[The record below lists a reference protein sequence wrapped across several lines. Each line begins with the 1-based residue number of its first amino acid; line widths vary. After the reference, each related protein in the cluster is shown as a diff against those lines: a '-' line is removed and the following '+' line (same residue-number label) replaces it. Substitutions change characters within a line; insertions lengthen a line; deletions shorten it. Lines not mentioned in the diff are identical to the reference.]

1 MELLRTI
8 LKQSTIEGER
18 MPLELI
24 GEEECKRYGFTIISG
39 PNSQGK
45 TTLAQNIAVNAA
57 KKGIG
62 CLFISNEHFSNQTA
76 NRIASIC
83 DGYTNLPIYIEDR
96 CSTKTDLLMAIG
108 VCQGF
113 VYGTPKI
120 IIIDNLDRIK
130 NVDNDSIYELQDIAS
145 RLNLRIVGVIRMKED
160 ESGDPH
166 PKLKNVMLDT
176 TAADI
181 VYLTNIEHDT
191 AIKII
196 CAKARYSDTFERV
209 YQFDKCSGKI
219 GELIKL

>member
-1 MELLRTI
+1 
-8 LKQSTIEGER
+8 
-18 MPLELI
+18 MPIELI
-24 GEEECKRYGFTIISG
+24 CEEECKRYGFTIISG
-39 PNSQGK
+39 ANSQGK
-45 TTLAQNIAVNAA
+45 TTLAQNIAVNTA
-57 KKGIG
+57 KKGMG
-62 CLFISNEHFSNQTA
+62 CLFVSSHHDHLVAE
-76 NRIASIC
+76 RITSIC
-83 DGYTNLPIYIEDR
+83 EGESDLPIYIENEA
-96 CSTKTDLLMAIG
+96 STMTNLLIAIG
-108 VCQGF
+108 VSQGLK
-113 VYGTPKI
+113 YCTPKI
-120 IIIDNLDRIK
+120 IIIDDLDRIK
-130 NVDNDSIYELQDIAS
+130 DVDDDSLIDLQDIAS

-219 GELIKL
+219 GELIKQ